1 MNRLDVLESQTS
13 RKTSQQVEEAKQGRK
28 RKRLA
33 SSPTTTTTSSSSNP
47 VIVSGRSRQVIS
59 KSDRRPLRQVVE
71 KLGVSEESSESSDEE
86 PLVGRFLPKNDETKT
101 EVRATPLPLPI
112 PARSNKT
119 TISFNPLNNNN
130 NSQNQSSSRNDDPT
144 HTQAHHTPVSFHLP
158 LSRILNPS
166 SPKRQ
171 PKLLPPSTFNSPTPS
186 RTDSEATIL
195 EEGLPSPG
203 SDSGLGLGMVDG
215 IAVRMGM
222 CRRVVNL
229 RKSENGAFTE
239 ILMVTVDFVTE

>member
-1 MNRLDVLESQTS
+1 MNRLDVLESQSS
-13 RKTSQQVEEAKQGRK
+13 RKTSQQVEEAKPGRK

-33 SSPTTTTTSSSSNP
+33 SSPTTTTTTTTSSSSNP
-47 VIVSGRSRQVIS
+47 VANPGRSCQVIF
-59 KSDRRPLRQVVE
+59 KSDRRPPRRVVE

-86 PLVGRFLPKNDETKT
+86 PLVDRFLPKNDETKT

-112 PARSNKT
+112 QIRSSKT
-119 TISFNPLNNNN
+119 TTSPIPLNIINT
-130 NSQNQSSSRNDDPT
+130 QNHDQDHNHNPG
-144 HTQAHHTPVSFHLP
+144 HTQTHHTPVSFHLP

-171 PKLLPPSTFNSPTPS
+171 PKLLPPLSTFNSPTPS
-186 RTDSEATIL
+186 RTDSEATVL

-222 CRRVVNL
+222 CAA
-229 RKSENGAFTE
+229 SSFAQG
-239 ILMVTVDFVTE
+239 